1 MESTTDQIYTSQILK
16 NENFEIVNQ
25 EYDENK
31 QILKTKDTFSC
42 MSRTNWEWKI
52 NSAIRLIRKERYI
65 QSIRLVRISDQ

>member
-31 QILKTKDTFSC
+31 QILKQKIPLVVCLGRTGSGKSTLLSDLSGKKDIF
-42 MSRTNWEWKI
+42 K
-52 NSAIRLIRKERYI
+52 A
-65 QSIRLVRISDQ
+65 SDSF

>member
-31 QILKTKDTFSC
+31 QILKQTFSC

-65 QSIRLVRISDQ
+65 QSIRLIRISDQ

>member
-31 QILKTKDTFSC
+31 QILKQKIPLVVC
-42 MSRTNWEWKI
+42 LGRTGSGK
-52 NSAIRLIRKERYI
+52 STL
-65 QSIRLVRISDQ
+65 L